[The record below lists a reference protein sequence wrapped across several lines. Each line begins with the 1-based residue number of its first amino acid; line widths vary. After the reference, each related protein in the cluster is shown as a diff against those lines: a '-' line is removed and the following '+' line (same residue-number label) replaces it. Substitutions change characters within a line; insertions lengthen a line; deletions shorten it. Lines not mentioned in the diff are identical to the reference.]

1 LPVFTAWNNKSNFE
15 WEVYIMKLIEM
26 RTTVDRHG
34 RIILPK
40 ELLGNAGIKPGDEVR
55 VTLAVGQEETEN
67 LCPQLVVTPQGVE
80 VAVRLSGWRKDDEE
94 GDLTLPNGLLEAAE
108 IPVGSDLEIFC
119 TAGAIVI
126 MESDILD
133 SLPDELRELFGE
145 LGIDPGTVREVM
157 KKEGYFV

>member
-1 LPVFTAWNNKSNFE
+1 
-15 WEVYIMKLIEM
+15 MKLIEM
-26 RTTVDRHG
+26 CTTVDRQG

-67 LCPQLVVTPQGVE
+67 LCPQLVITPQDVE
-80 VAVRLSGWRKDDEE
+80 VAVRLSGRREDDAES
-94 GDLTLPNGLLEAAE
+94 DLTLPNDLLEAAG
-108 IPVGSDLEIFC
+108 IPVGSDLEILC

-126 MESDILD
+126 MESDVLD
-133 SLPDELRELFGE
+133 NLPDELRELFGE

-157 KKEGYFV
+157 RKEGYFV

>member
-1 LPVFTAWNNKSNFE
+1 
-15 WEVYIMKLIEM
+15 MKLIQM
-26 RTTVDRHG
+26 RTTVDRQG

-55 VTLAVGQEETEN
+55 VTLVVGQEETEN
-67 LCPQLVVTPQGVE
+67 PCPQLIVTPQDVE

-94 GDLTLPNGLLEAAE
+94 GDLTLPNDLLEAAE
-108 IPVGSDLEIFC
+108 IPVGSDLEIVC

-126 MESDILD
+126 MESDVLD
-133 SLPDELRELFGE
+133 NLPDELRELFGE
-145 LGIDPGTVREVM
+145 FGIDPGTVREVM

>member
-1 LPVFTAWNNKSNFE
+1 
-15 WEVYIMKLIEM
+15 MKLIEM
-26 RTTVDRHG
+26 RTTVDRQG

-40 ELLGNAGIKPGDEVR
+40 ELLGNAGIKPGDQVR
-55 VTLAVGQEETEN
+55 VTLVVGQEETEN
-67 LCPQLVVTPQGVE
+67 PCPQLIVTPQDVE

-108 IPVGSDLEIFC
+108 IPVGSDLEIVC

-126 MESDILD
+126 MESDVLD
-133 SLPDELRELFGE
+133 NLPDELRELIGE

>member
-1 LPVFTAWNNKSNFE
+1 
-15 WEVYIMKLIEM
+15 MKLIEM
-26 RTTVDRHG
+26 RTTVDRQG

-40 ELLGNAGIKPGDEVR
+40 ELLGNAGIKPGDQVR
-55 VTLAVGQEETEN
+55 VTLVVGQEETEN
-67 LCPQLVVTPQGVE
+67 PCPQLIVTPQDVE

-108 IPVGSDLEIFC
+108 IPVGSDLEIVC

-126 MESDILD
+126 MESDVLD
-133 SLPDELRELFGE
+133 NLPDELRELFGE

>member
-1 LPVFTAWNNKSNFE
+1 
-15 WEVYIMKLIEM
+15 MKLIEM
-26 RTTVDRHG
+26 RTTVDRHD

-67 LCPQLVVTPQGVE
+67 LCPQLVVTPQDVE
-80 VAVRLSGWRKDDEE
+80 VAVRLSGRREDDAES
-94 GDLTLPNGLLEAAE
+94 DLTLPNGLLEAAE
-108 IPVGSDLEIFC
+108 IPVGSDLEILC

-126 MESDILD
+126 MESDVLD
-133 SLPDELRELFGE
+133 NLPDELRELFGE

-157 KKEGYFV
+157 RKEGYFV